1 MVLAGSQQ
9 LSYNSSSATG
19 VTLRTGGRSATSSTA
34 HLRSQPSPS
43 NGHNNHDSDSD
54 SSDSGD
60 GNGEFMLFNFFP
72 LSNVST
78 ELISQAASGDCE
90 IVSLYVINGSVE
102 SALNSD
108 IFSFC
113 SLVVCCN
120 LPRTR
125 EGEEKRKESR
135 WRNGE

>member
-1 MVLAGSQQ
+1 MVLADRQQ

-60 GNGEFMLFNFFP
+60 GNGELLLCNFFITSTP
-72 LSNVST
+72 LQT
-78 ELISQAASGDCE
+78 ELISQVEAAVDCE
-90 IVSLYVINGSVE
+90 II
-102 SALNSD
+102 
-108 IFSFC
+108 SF
-113 SLVVCCN
+113 L
-120 LPRTR
+120 
-125 EGEEKRKESR
+125 
-135 WRNGE
+135 